1 MVFRVEGAV
10 REGKVCQG
18 VSYLGT
24 DKNQIFGGEHTI
36 VHTKVKI
43 LYYAGETCNVPN
55 HVTSTNKC
63 YEQDT
68 AGV

>member
-36 VHTKVKI
+36 LHTKVKI
-43 LYYAGETCNVPN
+43 LYL
-55 HVTSTNKC
+55 HVKHVMFQTM
-63 YEQDT
+63 
-68 AGV
+68 